1 MMNITI
7 TRKFDINPDDL
18 NDPIV
23 LIGWPGIAL
32 VAKLAITSIKDSI
45 NAKEFLDIE
54 FFDFP
59 PKSNVEKGKMQIP
72 SAKVYFKSRKEDNKP
87 DLFILTANYQPQTS
101 QGVFEFSQQF
111 CEEMDRLTESKI
123 KMYISAGAMVTE
135 RIRDA
140 PLVHVCGTDQ
150 EILDSF
156 LKYENT
162 TLMEIGVIAGA
173 NGILPAWAGKKGF
186 APGVCLLAET
196 LPLPMMALDPR
207 ASKALLV
214 ILKEYYDIE
223 MNFDELNS
231 KIDEMEHIID
241 AYKKQANQFIKGP
254 QEDRS
259 SDSYFR

>member
-1 MMNITI
+1 MNLNITQ
-7 TRKFDINPDDL
+7 KFELKPDDL
-18 NDPIV
+18 YDPIV

-32 VAKLAITSIKDSI
+32 VAQLAITSIKDSI

-54 FFDFP
+54 YYDFP
-59 PKSNVEKGKMQIP
+59 PKANVEKGKMELP
-72 SAKVYFKSRKEDNKP
+72 SAKVYFKSRKEKKKS

-101 QGVFEFSQQF
+101 EGVFEFSQMF
-111 CEEMDRLTESKI
+111 CEEMDKLTGGKI
-123 KMYISAGAMVTE
+123 KMYISAGAMVTDK
-135 RIRDA
+135 IRDT

-150 EILDSF
+150 KIVDSF
-156 LKYENT
+156 LKNKDT
-162 TLMEIGVIAGA
+162 ILMEVGVIAGA
-173 NGILPAWAGKKGF
+173 NGILPAWAGQKGY

-214 ILKEYYDIE
+214 ILKENFNIE

-231 KIDEMEHIID
+231 KIEEMEHVLD
-241 AYKKQANQFIKGP
+241 NYKKQANQFMKGP
-254 QEDRS
+254 QDDRG

>member
-1 MMNITI
+1 MMNINI
-7 TRKFDINPDDL
+7 TRKFDIDPNDL
-18 NDPIV
+18 NDPVV

-59 PKSNVEKGKMQIP
+59 PKSNVEKGKMEIP
-72 SAKVYFKSRKEDNKP
+72 SAKVYFKSRKEENKP

-111 CEEMDRLTESKI
+111 CEEMDKLTESKI
-123 KMYISAGAMVTE
+123 KMYVSTGAMVIE
-135 RIRDA
+135 RVRDM
-140 PLVHVCGTDQ
+140 PMVHVCGTDQ
-150 EILDSF
+150 EVVDSF
-156 LKYENT
+156 LKFENT
-162 TLMEIGVIAGA
+162 LLMEVGVIAGA
-173 NGILPAWAGKKGF
+173 NGILPVWAGKRGF

-196 LPLPMMALDPR
+196 LPLPMMVLDPR

-214 ILKEYYDIE
+214 ILKEYFDIE

-231 KIDEMEHIID
+231 KIDEMEHILES
-241 AYKKQANQFIKGP
+241 YKKQASQFMKRP
-254 QEDRS
+254 QEDPS

>member
-1 MMNITI
+1 MNINV

-18 NDPIV
+18 NDPVV

-59 PKSNVEKGKMQIP
+59 PKSNVEKGKMEIP
-72 SAKVYFKSRKEDNKP
+72 SAKVYFKSRKEENKP

-111 CEEMDRLTESKI
+111 CEEMDKLTESKI
-123 KMYISAGAMVTE
+123 KMYVSTGAMVIE
-135 RIRDA
+135 RVRDM
-140 PLVHVCGTDQ
+140 PMVHVCGTDQ
-150 EILDSF
+150 EVVDSF
-156 LKYENT
+156 LKFENT
-162 TLMEIGVIAGA
+162 LLMEVGVIAGA
-173 NGILPAWAGKKGF
+173 NGILPVWAGKKGF

-196 LPLPMMALDPR
+196 LPLPMMVLDPR

-214 ILKEYYDIE
+214 ILKEYFDIK

-231 KIDEMEHIID
+231 KIDEMEHILES
-241 AYKKQANQFIKGP
+241 YKKQASQFMKRP
-254 QEDRS
+254 QEDPS

>member
-1 MMNITI
+1 MNINV

-18 NDPIV
+18 NDPVV

-59 PKSNVEKGKMQIP
+59 PKSNVEKGKMEIP
-72 SAKVYFKSRKEDNKP
+72 SAKVYFKSRKEENKP

-111 CEEMDRLTESKI
+111 CEEMDKLTESKI
-123 KMYISAGAMVTE
+123 KMYVSTGAMVIE
-135 RIRDA
+135 RVRDM
-140 PLVHVCGTDQ
+140 PMVHVCGTDQ
-150 EILDSF
+150 EVVDSF
-156 LKYENT
+156 LKFENT
-162 TLMEIGVIAGA
+162 LLMEVGVIAGA
-173 NGILPAWAGKKGF
+173 NGILPVWAGKKGF

-196 LPLPMMALDPR
+196 LPLPMMVLDPR

-214 ILKEYYDIE
+214 ILKEYFDIK

-231 KIDEMEHIID
+231 KIDEMEHILES
-241 AYKKQANQFIKGP
+241 YKKQASQFMKTP
-254 QEDRS
+254 QEDPS

>member
-1 MMNITI
+1 MNINI
-7 TRKFDINPDDL
+7 TQKFEINPDDL
-18 NDPIV
+18 NDPVV

-32 VAKLAITSIKDSI
+32 VAQLAITSIKDSI
-45 NAKEFLDIE
+45 NAKEFLNIE
-54 FFDFP
+54 YFDFP
-59 PKSNVEKGKMQIP
+59 PKSNVEKGKMEIP
-72 SAKVYFKSRKEDNKP
+72 SAKVYFKSRKQNHKS

-101 QGVFEFSQQF
+101 QGVFEFTQNF

-135 RIRDA
+135 KIRDA
-140 PLVHVCGTDQ
+140 PLVHVCGTNQ
-150 EILDSF
+150 EIIDSF
-156 LKYENT
+156 LKFDNT
-162 TLMEIGVIAGA
+162 ILMEVGVIAGA
-173 NGILPAWAGKKGF
+173 NGILPAWAGQKGF

-214 ILKEYYDIE
+214 ILKKYYDID

-231 KIDEMEHIID
+231 KIEEMEHVLD
-241 AYKKQANQFIKGP
+241 TYKKQASQFMKGP
-254 QEDRS
+254 QEDRG

>member
-1 MMNITI
+1 MNINVTQ
-7 TRKFDINPDDL
+7 KFELNTDDL

-32 VAKLAITSIKDSI
+32 VAHLAITSIKDSI
-45 NAKEFLDIE
+45 NAEEFLDIE
-54 FFDFP
+54 YFDFP
-59 PKSNVEKGKMQIP
+59 PKSNVEKGKMELP
-72 SAKVYFKSRKEDNKP
+72 SAKVYFKSRKQKNKP

-101 QGVFEFSQQF
+101 QGVFEFSQKF
-111 CEEMDRLTESKI
+111 CEEMDKLTESKI
-123 KMYISAGAMVTE
+123 KMYISAGAMLTE
-135 RIRDA
+135 KIRDQTM
-140 PLVHVCGTDQ
+140 VHVCGTNQ
-150 EILDSF
+150 EIVDSF

-162 TLMEIGVIAGA
+162 ILMEVGVIAGA
-173 NGILPAWAGKKGF
+173 NGILPAWAGQKGY

-214 ILKEYYDIE
+214 ILKKYFNIE

-231 KIDEMEHIID
+231 KIDEMEHVLD
-241 AYKKQANQFIKGP
+241 TYKKQANQFMKGP
-254 QEDRS
+254 QDDRG

>member
-1 MMNITI
+1 MDINITQ
-7 TRKFDINPDDL
+7 KLELNPDDL
-18 NDPIV
+18 NDPII

-32 VAKLAITSIKDSI
+32 VAQLAITSIKDSI
-45 NAKEFLDIE
+45 NAELFLDIE
-54 FFDFP
+54 YYDFP
-59 PKSNVEKGKMQIP
+59 PKSNVEKGKMELP
-72 SAKVYFKSRKEDNKP
+72 SAKVYFKSRRQKNKS

-101 QGVFEFSQQF
+101 HGVFEFSQKL

-135 RIRDA
+135 KIRDV
-140 PLVHVCGTDQ
+140 PMVHICGTDQ
-150 EILDSF
+150 EIVNSF

-162 TLMEIGVIAGA
+162 ILMEVGVIAGA
-173 NGILPAWAGKKGF
+173 NGILPAWAGQKGF

-214 ILKEYYDIE
+214 ILKDYFE
-223 MNFDELNS
+223 MDFDELNS
-231 KIDEMEHIID
+231 KIDEMEHVLRT
-241 AYKKQANQFIKGP
+241 YKEQARQFMKGP
-254 QEDRS
+254 QEDLS

>member
-1 MMNITI
+1 MMNINI
-7 TRKFDINPDDL
+7 TRKFDIDPNDL
-18 NDPIV
+18 NDPVV

-59 PKSNVEKGKMQIP
+59 PKSNVEKGKMEIP
-72 SAKVYFKSRKEDNKP
+72 SAKVYFKSRKEENKP

-111 CEEMDRLTESKI
+111 CEEMDKLTESKI
-123 KMYISAGAMVTE
+123 KMYVSTGAMVIE
-135 RIRDA
+135 RVRDM
-140 PLVHVCGTDQ
+140 PMVHVCGTDQ
-150 EILDSF
+150 EVVDSF
-156 LKYENT
+156 LKFENT
-162 TLMEIGVIAGA
+162 LLMEVGVIAGA
-173 NGILPAWAGKKGF
+173 NGILPVWAGKKGF

-196 LPLPMMALDPR
+196 LPLPMMVLDPR

-214 ILKEYYDIE
+214 ILKEYFDIE

-231 KIDEMEHIID
+231 KIDEMEHILES
-241 AYKKQANQFIKGP
+241 YKKQASQFMKRP
-254 QEDRS
+254 QEDPS